1 MKIFTDLFISL
12 FYIGYSKKI
21 PGTIASLISIIIL
34 FPIFE
39 YNVISYRLLIFIFI
53 IIFLLSL
60 FFINKFSSYTKSH
73 DSSIIVIDEFLGI
86 YLIFIFYDYIYYVNS
101 VLTVILIFITF
112 RFFDICKI
120 FPSNIVDKKIKN
132 SFGVIL
138 DDIIASIYTIIFLYI
153 LNVYN

>member
-1 MKIFTDLFISL
+1 MKILTDLFISL

-21 PGTIASLISIIIL
+21 PGTIASLFSIIIL
-34 FPIFE
+34 FPVFE
-39 YNVISYRLLIFIFI
+39 YNVISYQLLILIFI

-86 YLIFIFYDYIYYVNS
+86 YFIFIFYDYVYYINS
-101 VLTVILIFITF
+101 ILTVILIFITF

-120 FPSNIVDKKIKN
+120 FPSNIIDKKIKN

-138 DDIIASIYTIIFLYI
+138 DDIIAAIYTIIFLYI